1 VEYELQ
7 RVGPDDWE
15 AFRDV
20 RLRSLADAPGAFAS
34 RYDDWAD
41 APEQRWRS
49 RLTAVPLTVL
59 ARSGGETVGV
69 VSGVP
74 DGEGSVELIS
84 MWVDPV
90 ARGTGVAAA
99 LIGAVVEF
107 AAAQSRSAYLMVRS
121 DNARAIAAYEKAGF
135 VDRGVPDDWP
145 ADEPPECRMEHQVEQ
160 RPDRGGGD

>member
-1 VEYELQ
+1 V

-15 AFRDV
+15 AFREV
-20 RLRSLADAPGAFAS
+20 RLRSLADAPAAFGS
-34 RYDDWAD
+34 RYDEWVA
-41 APEQRWRS
+41 APEERWRS

-69 VSGVP
+69 VSGAP
-74 DGEGSVELIS
+74 DGEESVELIS

-99 LIGAVVEF
+99 LIGAVLEF
-107 AAAQSRSAYLMVRS
+107 AAEQRRSAYLMVRS
-121 DNARAIAAYEKAGF
+121 DNARAIGAYEKAGF

-145 ADEPPECRMEHQVEQ
+145 PDEPPENRMEHH
-160 RPDRGGGD
+160 PDRGGGD

>member
-1 VEYELQ
+1 M
-7 RVGPDDWE
+7 RVRPDDWE

-20 RLRSLADAPGAFAS
+20 RLRSLADSPEAFGS
-34 RYDDWAD
+34 RYDDWVT

-49 RLTAVPLTVL
+49 RLTAVPLTLL
-59 ARSGGETVGV
+59 ARAQDETVGV

-74 DGEGSVELIS
+74 DGEESVELIS
-84 MWVDPV
+84 MWVAPA

-99 LIGAVVEF
+99 LIDAVLEW
-107 AAAQSRSAYLMVRS
+107 AAEQHRSAYLMVRS
-121 DNARAIAAYEKAGF
+121 ENARAISAYERAGF

-145 ADEPPECRMEHQVEQ
+145 ADRPAENRMEH